1 MRRFSKFDFY
11 LLGII
16 TGILLALGLY
26 LIINWSP
33 REISQPETRLEECFV
48 KAPNLPLI
56 PHIQTLA
63 TVTAYNP
70 TKEQCGQ
77 NPDIMASG
85 KRVYEGSVACPRELE
100 FGTVV
105 RIDGKWYV
113 CEDRTSK
120 KYDGRFD
127 LLMFSEKE
135 AIEFGKQKKEVE
147 IYK

>member
-1 MRRFSKFDFY
+1 MKYDKIDLF
-11 LLGII
+11 L
-16 TGILLALGLY
+16 TGIVIGM
-26 LIINWSP
+26 LIIIGIVLLSDFLHKEAP
-33 REISQPETRLEECFV
+33 QPEGRLENCFV
-48 KAPNLPLI
+48 VAPRIPLI

-63 TVTAYNP
+63 TITAYNP

-77 NPDIMASG
+77 NPGIMASG

-113 CEDRTSK
+113 CEDRTSR

-127 LLMFSEKE
+127 LLMFSEEE
-135 AIEFGKQKKEVE
+135 AIKFGKQIKEVE
-147 IYK
+147 VYK